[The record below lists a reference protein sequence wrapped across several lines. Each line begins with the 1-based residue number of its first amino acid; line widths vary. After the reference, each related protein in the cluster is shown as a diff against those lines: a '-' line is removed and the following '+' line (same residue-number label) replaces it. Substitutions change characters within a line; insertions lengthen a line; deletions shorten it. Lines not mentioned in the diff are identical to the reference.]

1 MKYLYRNKKTGE
13 VVETSTKVSGANW
26 EPFEQEELDPAE
38 QEPEQENPVDPEQ
51 ENPVEQEPE
60 KPKSRRKKE

>member
-1 MKYLYRNKKTGE
+1 MKYLYRNVKTGE
-13 VVETSTKVSGANW
+13 VVETSTKVSGVNW

-38 QEPEQENPVDPEQ
+38 QKPEKENPVDPEQ

-60 KPKSRRKKE
+60 QPKPRRKK